1 MTTLDL
7 EDAMNLWEIATVNRY
22 NEALAAEYA
31 NRNNR

>member
-22 NEALAAEYA
+22 NEALAAEDA
-31 NRNNR
+31 NQRR

>member
-7 EDAMNLWEIATVNRY
+7 EDAMNLWELATVNRY

-31 NRNNR
+31 NQRR